1 MINSY
6 ITPSSNIKKKA
17 IALLCITPNDI
28 HINFF
33 TSSKDFSEYDIYFIC
48 DNQDTLRGHKAG
60 IIFIQISDTECESR
74 GYIDSNFA
82 IGKKISAWDRAI
94 YYFCEINTNYD
105 YVWFIE
111 DDVFIPHSSTLY
123 VIDNKYRTFNNDLL
137 CEGNS
142 ENSTGY
148 TNEWHW
154 RYAVGKINIPW
165 YCSMVCAI
173 RVSNKLLECIR
184 IFVEGKRTLVFIE
197 IMFNTIAMQNGL
209 SVAVIEELSNVVFR
223 KEYMLS
229 DFNKINLYHPVK
241 DISQQEMIRKN
252 LNF

>member
-1 MINSY
+1 
-6 ITPSSNIKKKA
+6 
-17 IALLCITPNDI
+17 
-28 HINFF
+28 
-33 TSSKDFSEYDIYFIC
+33 
-48 DNQDTLRGHKAG
+48 
-60 IIFIQISDTECESR
+60 
-74 GYIDSNFA
+74 
-82 IGKKISAWDRAI
+82 
-94 YYFCEINTNYD
+94 
-105 YVWFIE
+105 
-111 DDVFIPHSSTLY
+111 
-123 VIDNKYRTFNNDLL
+123 
-137 CEGNS
+137 
-142 ENSTGY
+142 
-148 TNEWHW
+148 
-154 RYAVGKINIPW
+154 
-165 YCSMVCAI
+165 MVCAI